1 MSFYIKPKFKIGQ
14 IIFSIKE
21 DKIIENVIESFVVSD
36 NSIAYLSGNE
46 LFCESQSFSSEEEA
60 KDFLENSIRIPFTK
74 NSWCWSGDLTGVS
87 KLWAKATTFFYK
99 EDLKHPYNS
108 STHAGNII
116 NHTSCFETQIKAT
129 QESLKQVK
137 QYYKIK
143 E

>member
-36 NSIAYLSGNE
+36 NSIAYLSQNK

-60 KDFLENSIRIPFTK
+60 KDFLKNSIRIPFTK

-87 KLWAKATTFFYK
+87 RLWAKATTFFYK
-99 EDLKHPYNS
+99 EDFKNPYNS

-116 NHTSCFETQIKAT
+116 NHTSCFETQVKAT

-137 QYYKIK
+137 QYYEIK